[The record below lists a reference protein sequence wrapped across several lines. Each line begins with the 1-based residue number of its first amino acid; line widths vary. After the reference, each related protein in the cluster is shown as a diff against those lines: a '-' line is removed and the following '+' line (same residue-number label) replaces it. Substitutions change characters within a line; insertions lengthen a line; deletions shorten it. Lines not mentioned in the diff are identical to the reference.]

1 MAEVSKLFA
10 NMAGQFNA
18 EKAADINVTMQ
29 FTLSGENGGQ
39 WYVQIADGK
48 CDVHQGTASDPTAT
62 VMMDGDDY
70 SDMVTG
76 KLNPM
81 TAFMSG
87 KVKVDGDLGAVMKF
101 QTLFNN
107 D

>member
-1 MAEVSKLFA
+1 MADVSKLFA

-18 EKAADINVTMQ
+18 EKAGDINATVQ
-29 FTLSGENGGQ
+29 FDLSGANGGQ
-39 WYVQIADGK
+39 WYVQVADGK
-48 CDVHQGTASDPTAT
+48 VNVHQGTTSEPTAT
-62 VMMDGDDY
+62 VKMDGDDY

-87 KVKVDGDLGAVMKF
+87 KVKVEGDLGAVMKF
-101 QTLFNN
+101 QTLFSN
-107 D
+107 

>member
-1 MAEVSKLFA
+1 
-10 NMAGQFNA
+10 MAGQFVA
-18 EKAADINVTMQ
+18 EKAGDMNATVQ
-29 FTLSGENGGQ
+29 FNLSGDNGGQ
-39 WYVQIADGK
+39 WYVQVADGK
-48 CDVHQGTASDPTAT
+48 CSVHQGMVDEPTAT
-62 VMMDGDDY
+62 LMMDGDDY

-87 KVKVDGDLGAVMKF
+87 KVKVEGDLGAVMKF

-107 D
+107 